1 MCAPLPLPVLRER
14 VGVRAFWRDDPHPC
28 PLPAYREREKESGPP
43 TCDRPGAARVKAR
56 RRFVLTRT
64 EGRFLSEREMRENA
78 FDIAYGLGVGLA
90 STDWLGRRRMTREGC
105 AAVLS
110 TSGY

>member
-28 PLPAYREREKESGPP
+28 PLPAYREREKESRPP
-43 TCDRPGAARVKAR
+43 TCDRRGAASVRAR

-64 EGRFLSEREMRENA
+64 EGRFLSEREMRVNA
-78 FDIAYGLGVGLA
+78 YDIAYGLGVGLA
-90 STDWLGRRRMTREGC
+90 SPYWLVRPSMRRKVFR
-105 AAVLS
+105 A
-110 TSGY
+110 